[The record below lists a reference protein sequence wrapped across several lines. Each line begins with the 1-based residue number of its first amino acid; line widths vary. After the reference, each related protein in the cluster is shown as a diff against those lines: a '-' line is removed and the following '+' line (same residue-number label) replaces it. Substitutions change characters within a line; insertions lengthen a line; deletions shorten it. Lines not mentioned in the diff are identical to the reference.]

1 MNSSTTDSVTSGI
14 DDLLVRMDT
23 IGERLATVGDARRY
37 FHATYTRTTRAVRD
51 EILAGGFE
59 DGPWVA
65 LWDVA
70 FAGRYLDSLE
80 AWERTGEAPGPWQ
93 VAFATA
99 TQEPAD
105 GARTIPP
112 LEHVLLGMNAHI
124 NFDLAPA
131 LLDVITPAEFA
142 DSVLLAKRG
151 RDHGHIDSVLAGRV
165 AAEDVELRAVEAPGT
180 RTLVDRVLQPFNR
193 LGTKRFLRESRRKV
207 WHNAHALDAARR
219 DGAASYAALLA
230 TLEECARAKVADLRG
245 SRWVILELARR
256 GFGVQLPQR

>member
-1 MNSSTTDSVTSGI
+1 MNSSITDPVTSGI
-14 DDLLVRMDT
+14 DDLLIRMDT
-23 IGERLATVGDARRY
+23 IAERLGIAGDARRY

-70 FAGRYLDSLE
+70 FAARYLDAFE
-80 AWERTGEAPGPWQ
+80 AWELTGQAPGPWQ
-93 VAFATA
+93 VAFTTA
-99 TQEPAD
+99 TQEPAQ
-105 GARTIPP
+105 GARAIPP

-142 DSVLLAKRG
+142 DSVLLAQRG
-151 RDHGHIDSVLAGRV
+151 RDHSHIDSVLAGRV
-165 AAEDVELRAVEAPGT
+165 AAEDVELRAVEVPGT
-180 RTLVDRVLQPFNR
+180 RTLLDRVLQPFNR

-207 WHNAHALDAARR
+207 WHNAHELDAARR
-219 DGAASYAALLA
+219 DGDAAYAARLA
-230 TLEECARAKVADLRG
+230 VLEACARAKVTDLRG

-256 GFGVQLPQR
+256 GFGVQLPKH